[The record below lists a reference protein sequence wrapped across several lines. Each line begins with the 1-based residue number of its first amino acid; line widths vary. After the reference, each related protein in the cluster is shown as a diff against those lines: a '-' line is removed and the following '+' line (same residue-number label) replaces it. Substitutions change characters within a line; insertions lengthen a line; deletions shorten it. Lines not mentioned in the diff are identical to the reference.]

1 MVDLKTA
8 KSRADYRFTQ
18 YITEEIRKELMTKWP
33 GGPEAY
39 NDLFDVYAVLELGYV
54 DIELNLFPDDSALSG
69 YFICVKRGD
78 GPHDWES
85 DDYADSV
92 LGDEGI
98 VNVDWS
104 AENWSELLEA
114 DMFRVLSAY
123 VDKVG
128 YSIDKPN
135 R

>member
-1 MVDLKTA
+1 MIDLKTA
-8 KSRADYRFTQ
+8 KSRADYRFAQ
-18 YITEEIRKELMTKWP
+18 HITEEIRKELISKWP
-33 GGPEAY
+33 RAGKY
-39 NDLFDVYAVLELGYV
+39 NDCGDAYAVLELGYV
-54 DIELNLFPDDSALSG
+54 DIELNLFPDDPGASG

-78 GPHDWES
+78 GPLDWES
-85 DDYADSV
+85 DDYADSI
-92 LGDEGI
+92 LGDDGI